1 MWNKVY
7 KLFPI
12 TAQLKT
18 IVALTLIDLV
28 FTIYWV
34 GAGHAT
40 EANPLLN
47 YFLNYGMVTF
57 ALVKLALGLGSV
69 LILFKNLNHW
79 LVKLTVPMILLSYF
93 WLTLHHCRGIY
104 LWLINL
110 STG

>member
-1 MWNKVY
+1 VWNKLY
-7 KLFPI
+7 RFFPI
-12 TAQLKT
+12 TSQLRT

-57 ALVKLALGLGSV
+57 AFVKLALGLGSI
-69 LILFKNLNHW
+69 LILFRNLNHW
-79 LVKLTVPMILLSYF
+79 LVKLTVPMILFSYV

-104 LWLINL
+104 YWLINL
-110 STG
+110 LAG